1 MASWAIGDLCAECRA
16 DAAQPGHDLC
26 SACRKD
32 HDLEQQLTAARALRL
47 TEAHEADAISL
58 DERTAA

>member
-1 MASWAIGDLCAECRA
+1 MAGWAIGDLCAECRA

-32 HDLEQQLTAARALRL
+32 HELEAQLTASLAARL
-47 TEAHEADAISL
+47 TKQHEADAISL